1 MISTFKSALLCL
13 LSLASAPSLTNA
25 FAPTRRASFSSPTS
39 LQGAESEVSFGDL
52 DGSDIRI
59 GIIRT
64 RWNDEHV
71 TNLVDG
77 CLKALKECNVKEE
90 NIFETSIPGAY
101 ELPLSARFLALSGTV
116 DAIVTAGVLIKGET
130 MHFEYISDAVSSGLM
145 SVQLQTQCPVVYG
158 VLNCMNEDQVKARSS
173 GDNNHGYDWG
183 KTAVEMALLRNEALN
198 VNAGAGKSPLMDL
211 GFSKVEEKEKKAS
224 PGFFWAENI
233 IFLEETSA
241 AFWK

>member
-1 MISTFKSALLCL
+1 MISAIRSLFVGI
-13 LSLASAPSLTNA
+13 LSLAAAPALTSA
-25 FAPTRRASFSSPTS
+25 FAPTHGASSSPAS
-39 LQGAESEVSFGDL
+39 LLKAAESEVSFGDL

-77 CLKALKECNVKEE
+77 CKKALKECNVKEE

-158 VLNCMNEDQVKARSS
+158 VLNCMNEDQVKSRST

-183 KTAVEMALLRNEALN
+183 MTAVEMALLRNEALN
-198 VNAGAGKSPLMDL
+198 IASGAGKSPLADL
-211 GFSKVEEKEKKAS
+211 GFAKSESEEKEAKEAK
-224 PGFFWAENI
+224 PGFF
-233 IFLEETSA
+233 
-241 AFWK
+241 